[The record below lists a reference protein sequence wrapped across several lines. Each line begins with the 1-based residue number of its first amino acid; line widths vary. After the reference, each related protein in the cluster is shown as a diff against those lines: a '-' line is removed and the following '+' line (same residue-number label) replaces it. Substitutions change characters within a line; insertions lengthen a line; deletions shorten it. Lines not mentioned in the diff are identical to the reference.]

1 MQARLLQKY
10 QKECLDFL
18 EETEAT
24 PENATQLVKHLAFL
38 SILLKLE
45 ATSSLVPESDPC
57 DEVIRKIDKLLIT
70 ENALPPHGLLSHF
83 VLRRKPPSGRKLATV
98 ARTVS
103 IGQLDFYD
111 DYGARDAANRVRRV
125 FFFETFGVAPLHYET
140 GFRRVRRPLGDDGLG
155 PSRAKVARPVSNV
168 S

>member
-18 EETEAT
+18 EDTEAT

-57 DEVIRKIDKLLIT
+57 DEVIRKIDTLLIT
-70 ENALPPHGLLSHF
+70 ENALPPHGRQGTKLDKLRGAERLL
-83 VLRRKPPSGRKLATV
+83 
-98 ARTVS
+98 
-103 IGQLDFYD
+103 
-111 DYGARDAANRVRRV
+111 RD
-125 FFFETFGVAPLHYET
+125 
-140 GFRRVRRPLGDDGLG
+140 
-155 PSRAKVARPVSNV
+155 
-168 S
+168 